1 MKKIIIISA
10 LMIASL
16 SFLMCAG
23 TVDTTDS
30 CSPVGSTRCSG
41 NDIQVCT
48 TSGSC
53 PHPFWDLKTACWTSG
68 KTCSEINVGGVIS
81 AMCL

>member
-1 MKKIIIISA
+1 MKVI
-10 LMIASL
+10 LFVASVVLL
-16 SFLMCAG
+16 SFLFLSCAE
-23 TVDTTDS
+23 TVDTLPP
-30 CSPVGSTRCSG
+30 CSTVGATRCNG
-41 NDIQVCT
+41 NDIQQCV

-68 KTCSEINVGGVIS
+68 KTCSEINIGGVIS